1 MCRRRSYLI
10 YKIRL
15 LDSRNLKLREFT
27 PEEVPPYRILS
38 HTVCNLDCLFSPIS
52 RLLYAK
58 YKIF

>member
-10 YKIRL
+10 YKMRL

-27 PEEVPPYRILS
+27 PSEVPPYIIHS
-38 HTVCNLDCLFSPIS
+38 HTVCNLDCLFSNIS
-52 RLLYAK
+52 RLLFAK